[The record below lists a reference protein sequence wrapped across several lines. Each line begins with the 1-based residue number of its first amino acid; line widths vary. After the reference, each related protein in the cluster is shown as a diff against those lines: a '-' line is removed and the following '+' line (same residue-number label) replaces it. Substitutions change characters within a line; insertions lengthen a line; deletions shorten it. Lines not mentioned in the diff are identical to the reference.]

1 MPDREISAD
10 AEEGFRMLDALFGA
24 GDPSASPK
32 RGCRKYVLEFRG
44 REPVFRDA
52 NSGQDSPR
60 SELELA
66 LDRIFDEV
74 MDNDIVPRKLAEAFP
89 GSSFEP
95 TRY

>member
-10 AEEGFRMLDALFGA
+10 AEEGFRRLHELFGA
-24 GDPSASPK
+24 VDPSASPK

-52 NSGQDSPR
+52 NSGRDSPR
-60 SELELA
+60 SETELA
-66 LDRIFDEV
+66 VDRIFDEV
-74 MDNDIVPRKLAEAFP
+74 MDNDIVPRKLSEAFP

-95 TRY
+95 SRY